1 MLSVT
6 ELAGAVTRALVVAH
20 VSHEKRAAGLHWNGP
35 VPTAWSV
42 ALSPAHA
49 YTLSLTTLTVHWARA
64 TKDAIRRAALKIQ
77 RTPKVPIYFVNF
89 NTNRVLTSCSKLL
102 ISISRKTK
110 YLTQCMQQVYIQ
122 RLALLKPKKPGNE
135 QHRKP

>member
-1 MLSVT
+1 MVKPEFPALKFPLTAVWLPLVCMLSVT

-64 TKDAIRRAALKIQ
+64 TKDTARIAALKIQ
-77 RTPKVPIYFVNF
+77 RMPKVP
-89 NTNRVLTSCSKLL
+89 
-102 ISISRKTK
+102 TK
-110 YLTQCMQQVYIQ
+110 IHT
-122 RLALLKPKKPGNE
+122 AGPP
-135 QHRKP
+135 